1 MLKEDPTPMTTHMT
15 GTESVL
21 LGTQMGGD
29 ERKNIQRNAI
39 GVSEGV
45 PPFTDVC
52 QRGRSILV
60 ELRHT
65 VEGKAVE
72 EASAS
77 LLKNCTTNGIPRR
90 TMESR
95 PRASAPRSKQKRS
108 EGVIDPFRGKYV
120 RPLRGGRVAEQKAEL
135 VAVVECHH

>member
-1 MLKEDPTPMTTHMT
+1 MLKEGPTPMTTHMT

-39 GVSEGV
+39 GVGEGV

-60 ELRHT
+60 ELRH
-65 VEGKAVE
+65 
-72 EASAS
+72 
-77 LLKNCTTNGIPRR
+77 CRR
-90 TMESR
+90 
-95 PRASAPRSKQKRS
+95 
-108 EGVIDPFRGKYV
+108 
-120 RPLRGGRVAEQKAEL
+120 
-135 VAVVECHH
+135 